1 MLVLSQPDDAGTRGS
16 LTVLPAVELSKFYI
30 DPAHHGTGA
39 ARALMQASLRAAA
52 CTGMPGIWLG
62 VNQENERAIRFYAR
76 SGFRLAGTK
85 TFRLGGRLE
94 DDYIFEQRLGG
105 DPGQAGGP

>member
-1 MLVLSQPDDAGTRGS
+1 MLVRTQTDDAGIRES

-30 DPAHHGTGA
+30 DPAHHGAGA
-39 ARALMQASLRAAA
+39 APALMRVSLRTAAG
-52 CTGMPGIWLG
+52 TGMPGIWLG
-62 VNQENERAIRFYAR
+62 VNQENERALRFYTR

-94 DDYIFEQRLGG
+94 DDYILERSLAGSL
-105 DPGQAGGP
+105 AGG